1 MDSGVISAESG
12 TVTEK
17 MIDDGAV
24 VEAGTPV
31 MVVQPLTGFKATVSV
46 SRFDIDTVEIGQKAQ
61 IKLGDS
67 TYEGIVDNI
76 VPVAVHDSSGKPKV
90 RVDVVFADKSV
101 APTIG
106 IEAEVTIFTGE
117 AKNVL
122 TVSDKAV
129 YTDDEG
135 DYVFAIVNGK
145 VVKRYITRGMSGDG
159 RIEVAG
165 GLSEGDKTIVSAI
178 SEDDL
183 GSRVT
188 EE

>member
-1 MDSGVISAESG
+1 M
-12 TVTEK
+12 
-17 MIDDGAV
+17 
-24 VEAGTPV
+24 
-31 MVVQPLTGFKATVSV
+31 
-46 SRFDIDTVEIGQKAQ
+46 
-61 IKLGDS
+61 
-67 TYEGIVDNI
+67 DNI

-90 RVDVVFADKSV
+90 RVDVGFVDKSV
-101 APTIG
+101 TPTLG

-117 AKNVL
+117 AKDVL

-145 VVKRYITRGMSGDG
+145 VEKRYITRGLSGNG
-159 RIEVAG
+159 RIEVTG
-165 GLSEGDKTIVSAI
+165 GLSEGEKAIVSAI